1 MAQGSSV
8 CHSAHSRLCAR
19 GGEVRHRGRT
29 STCVRRVFVSLFA
42 PRCSSFASPYSFG
55 LTHSSPYIPTPMAV
69 PATHVAPL
77 PSTSN
82 TGPPQYPPLPGVSV
96 HPFRHPP
103 EEPYPDI
110 GASGKWSVSSYKFG
124 FGPECLGDLDPDTFW
139 QYVFARGGNQEGVL
153 TSEYS
158 SDGPQPHF
166 VTVEFPRKVPIQ
178 ASGSFA
184 RRSWGYS

>member
-1 MAQGSSV
+1 MARGSSV

-42 PRCSSFASPYSFG
+42 PRCSSLAPPYSFG
-55 LTHSSPYIPTPMAV
+55 LTYLSPYIPTPMAV

-139 QYVFARGGNQEGVL
+139 QYVFARCGNQQGVL
-153 TSEYS
+153 TREYS

-184 RRSWGYS
+184 LRSWGYS